1 MITFLNKFGR
11 GLKTKS
17 WPFLFS
23 SLACNIVYGL
33 ICLMLFAGSGELR
46 PPNLL
51 NIIAILSSGI
61 GVLVFSWV
69 TLLVLREMAK
79 RIMVSLFSSRKEI
92 KKRGL
97 RVI

>member
-1 MITFLNKFGR
+1 
-11 GLKTKS
+11 
-17 WPFLFS
+17 
-23 SLACNIVYGL
+23 
-33 ICLMLFAGSGELR
+33 MLFAGSGELR